1 MQISK
6 CLISIING
14 EGYNKQCVAIL
25 QKIMS
30 DAEVDIAK
38 DKLRKL
44 LVKRLD
50 ETGLRQTIKLQVHDL
65 VHDKGM
71 EKINIE
77 DIVQGLVPKAS
88 SMISEEVKNDLMNE
102 AKQSLKESDYL

>member
-1 MQISK
+1 MIR
-6 CLISIING
+6 ITNG
-14 EGYNKQCVAIL
+14 KGYNKQCVAIL

-30 DAEVDIAK
+30 EAEVDIAK

-77 DIVQGLVPKAS
+77 DIVQELVPKAS

-102 AKQSLKESDYL
+102 AKQSLKESDYF